1 MIVVVVV
8 VVVVVDFVE
17 LVEMLM
23 IMYHYEIHFD
33 DILHEHFE
41 TILVKHV

>member
-8 VVVVVDFVE
+8 VELVE
-17 LVEMLM
+17 LVEMSM